1 MAWNSPRT
9 WVTSEV
15 VTATHMN
22 ENVRDNLDAVI
33 PLDSVAGQSWSP
45 TLTAATT
52 NPDAPP
58 TIEGGYWRVGPV
70 VFAWYRFVF
79 GASGPGTDGSGA
91 WIVNLPVTAS
101 TSLVSAGAT
110 GGTAIGSWFL
120 SDNGTSANSET
131 GTVIL
136 AGTGSMRFRRNG
148 GSVVAGGTPF
158 SMDTSDV
165 FSGQVVYLAA

>member
-9 WVTSEV
+9 WTTSEV

-22 ENVRDNLDAVI
+22 EHVRDNFDAI
-33 PLDSVAGQSWSP
+33 NPIDGVAGVTWSP

-70 VFAWYRFVF
+70 VFAWFRFVF
-79 GASGPGTDGSGA
+79 AASGPGTDGSGA
-91 WIVNLPVTAS
+91 WIVDLPVTAS

-110 GGTAIGSWFL
+110 GGTAIGPWFL
-120 SDNGTSANSET
+120 SDSGTSANSET

-136 AGTGSMRFRRNG
+136 AGTGSMRFRRTGASLVQG
-148 GSVVAGGTPF
+148 GSPF
-158 SMDTSDV
+158 NVDTSDV